1 MEEGRPAAVIA
12 QVAEREGAGLIVV
25 GRRGRGMV
33 AKLMFRSVSH
43 ELTQQHQ
50 HPSYGGHRF
59 NRRRRLNFAPSRS

>member
-33 AKLMFRSVSH
+33 AKLMLGSVSH
-43 ELTQQHQ
+43 ELTNNSSI
-50 HPSYGGHRF
+50 PLTVVTDST
-59 NRRRRLNFAPSRS
+59 ADTA